1 MKDKLLFYID
11 NFFVH
16 FGIAKAMREKYDCE
30 LYAIIDVDT
39 KAKKF
44 FENQD
49 MVQFSRIWYY
59 LDNVSTKYKKPDL
72 QYLQSIEEKY
82 KINLWSIAY
91 TDKYFYKYNTNYQ
104 FNRDEILSITE
115 QECRLFEKALDETK
129 PDFLVMLVPI
139 SHYQQLL
146 YKICKSRGIK
156 ILMLLT
162 PKFAGRMLISENTVV
177 VDEKDIGKSPPMTHD
192 ELISYMKRFDMFEQL
207 KNVRKTAFEDNKWQR
222 YKSILKYFFSPTG
235 IDYQKRYSNYGITRF
250 KVFGEKLSR
259 SLKRKYR
266 ESFIDRNFKRST
278 SDKKNFIYFPLHYE
292 PERILLIDAPFYD
305 NQIAVITNI
314 AKSLPVGYSLVLKEH
329 PFMKTLGWRSI
340 SFYKEIM
347 NLPNVEILH
356 PSANQIELMKKCSLV
371 ITIAGTTGLEA
382 AFYKKPTIIL
392 SDQLYSWTS
401 FAYRLKNIEDLPLTI
416 RSALQKEVNLSDL
429 GEFVRI
435 MDYNTFELNFFELI
449 TDFSYRFGFKGP
461 LIDAELPIP
470 KVKSFLEDHKS
481 DFEILAD
488 EHIKKIKFHKEK
500 SES

>member
-16 FGIAKAMREKYDCE
+16 FGIAKAIREKYDCE

-59 LDNVSTKYKKPDL
+59 LDNVSTKSKKPDL

-162 PKFAGRMLISENTVV
+162 PKFAGRMLISEDTVV
-177 VDEKDIGKSPPMTHD
+177 VDEKDISKSQSMTHD

-250 KVFGEKLSR
+250 KVFGDKLSR

-340 SFYKEIM
+340 SFYK
-347 NLPNVEILH
+347 
-356 PSANQIELMKKCSLV
+356 
-371 ITIAGTTGLEA
+371 
-382 AFYKKPTIIL
+382 
-392 SDQLYSWTS
+392 
-401 FAYRLKNIEDLPLTI
+401 
-416 RSALQKEVNLSDL
+416 
-429 GEFVRI
+429 
-435 MDYNTFELNFFELI
+435 
-449 TDFSYRFGFKGP
+449 
-461 LIDAELPIP
+461 
-470 KVKSFLEDHKS
+470 
-481 DFEILAD
+481 
-488 EHIKKIKFHKEK
+488 
-500 SES
+500 